1 VIAAAMNPKKD
12 LKPFG
17 LVPFGAWLI
26 GRAILFGGTTAILL
40 ATWTIIGPAK

>member
-26 GRAILFGGTTAILL
+26 GGVTVFGGTTAILL
-40 ATWTIIGPAK
+40 AAWMIMGPAK